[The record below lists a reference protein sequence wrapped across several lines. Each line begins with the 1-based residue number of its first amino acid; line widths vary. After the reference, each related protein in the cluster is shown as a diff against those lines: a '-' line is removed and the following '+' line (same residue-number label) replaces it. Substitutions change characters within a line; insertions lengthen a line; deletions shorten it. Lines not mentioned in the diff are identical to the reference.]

1 LNLFLQV
8 AFEAFDGAQ
17 MAPVAGIAAGDE
29 ARFRG
34 RLAHGRMWTSDE
46 KKACLVP
53 LSFLEGKLRAKPEE
67 VLGKN
72 VTFKGL
78 MKAESEEEDVLVC
91 VGILDTEGFGL
102 RGGQIYLPMEAALD
116 LRERKGSMGFFS
128 TKKGSY
134 LSAEVR
140 VGDPRKAQD
149 VAARLRSSGY
159 QVVSAM
165 DMIRQINII
174 FLVIECFMACI
185 GGIGLVVSLFGIAN
199 TMAMA
204 VLERTREIGVM
215 KALGA
220 RDRDIGRLF
229 LAEAAAIGA
238 LGGATGLA
246 LAWLAGKALNF
257 VAHAASELPDKVS
270 LFHVTWWLALGS
282 VGFAVLV
289 SMIAG
294 FWPARRASRLEP
306 VAALRYE

>member
-1 LNLFLQV
+1 MKG
-8 AFEAFDGAQ
+8 E
-17 MAPVAGIAAGDE
+17 
-29 ARFRG
+29 
-34 RLAHGRMWTSDE
+34 SDE
-46 KKACLVP
+46 DD
-53 LSFLEGKLRAKPEE
+53 S
-67 VLGKN
+67 
-72 VTFKGL
+72 
-78 MKAESEEEDVLVC
+78 LVC
-91 VGILDTEGFGL
+91 VGILGTEGLGL
-102 RGGQIYLPMEAALD
+102 RGRQVFLPMDLALD

-134 LSAEVR
+134 MSAEVR
-140 VGDPRKAQD
+140 VSDPRQAQE

-229 LAEAAAIGA
+229 LVEAAAIGA
-238 LGGATGLA
+238 LGGGTGLA
-246 LAWLAGKALNF
+246 LAWLAGKALNL
-257 VAHAASELPDKVS
+257 VAHAVSELPDKVS
-270 LFHVTWWLALGS
+270 LFHVTWWLAAGS
-282 VGFAVLV
+282 VAFAVLV
-289 SMIAG
+289 SVIAG
-294 FWPARRASRLEP
+294 ALPARRASRMEP